1 MFECQRGTLH
11 IIILISNTGTPILYS
26 IFTTYY
32 VFNVQ
37 VFGSLLSWG
46 ILYGGL
52 STENNNGTSTFD
64 VTVCGKNDCQDP
76 NTTAE
81 NIDQYE
87 PANDVTLYTTIG
99 AMGFLCFLSIIITVL
114 FIPEM
119 KKSQESERKEVPVAT
134 VSSVEL
140 EKEEMERS
148 DDTEGDN
155 HQQILKKQVSIL
167 YVFLSYNP

>member
-1 MFECQRGTLH
+1 MFH
-11 IIILISNTGTPILYS
+11 
-26 IFTTYY
+26 
-32 VFNVQ
+32 VQ

-46 ILYGGL
+46 ILYGGS
-52 STENNNGTSTFD
+52 STEDNNGTSTFD

-76 NTTAE
+76 NTTAK

-99 AMGFLCFLSIIITVL
+99 AMGFLCFISIIITVL

-119 KKSQESERKEVPVAT
+119 KKSQESERKEVPVAA

-148 DDTEGDN
+148 DHTESGNQKQMGSSDDTEGDN
-155 HQQILKKQVSIL
+155 HQRILKKQVSIVF
-167 YVFLSYNP
+167 VFL